1 MSVQLD
7 HTIVPA
13 RDKHESAQFLSEILG
28 VAEPVAMGHF
38 VAVAIDH
45 GLTLDFADSEEPIR
59 PIHFAFRVTE
69 AEFDEVFGRVTDRGL
84 PYWADPR
91 RFARHLGV
99 HRRPRRVLQT
109 GREIAFVQVEQRLQR
124 LGRRV
129 EALPRITE
137 PGHPLGDGR
146 ERQLVGMDGVELVPR
161 ERRRHLGARAGGPA
175 R

>member
-69 AEFDEVFGRVTDRGL
+69 AEFDEVFGRVTHRGL

-91 RFARHLGV
+91 RS
-99 HRRPRRVLQT
+99 RPGEVAQRGAGRGFYFEDPSGHYLEVLT
-109 GREIAFVQVEQRLQR
+109 R
-124 LGRRV
+124 
-129 EALPRITE
+129 
-137 PGHPLGDGR
+137 GD
-146 ERQLVGMDGVELVPR
+146 
-161 ERRRHLGARAGGPA
+161 A
-175 R
+175 

>member
-13 RDKHESAQFLSEILG
+13 RDKHESAQFLSQILG

-59 PIHFAFRVTE
+59 PVHFAFRVTE
-69 AEFDEVFGRVTDRGL
+69 AEFDEVFARVTDRGL

-91 RFARHLGV
+91 RS
-99 HRRPRRVLQT
+99 RPGEVAQRGAGRGFYFEDPSGHYLEVLT
-109 GREIAFVQVEQRLQR
+109 R
-124 LGRRV
+124 
-129 EALPRITE
+129 
-137 PGHPLGDGR
+137 GD
-146 ERQLVGMDGVELVPR
+146 
-161 ERRRHLGARAGGPA
+161 A
-175 R
+175 

>member
-91 RFARHLGV
+91 RS
-99 HRRPRRVLQT
+99 RPGEVAQRGAGRGFYFEDPSGHYLEVLT
-109 GREIAFVQVEQRLQR
+109 R
-124 LGRRV
+124 
-129 EALPRITE
+129 
-137 PGHPLGDGR
+137 GD
-146 ERQLVGMDGVELVPR
+146 
-161 ERRRHLGARAGGPA
+161 A
-175 R
+175 